1 MDEKTGSALSFMKS
15 TLESSI
21 IQTGK
26 TNTDLTTC
34 STAIDVQTI
43 AGHIETPLSCD

>member
-1 MDEKTGSALSFMKS
+1 MDEKIGSKLSFMKS

-21 IQTGK
+21 IQTGN

-34 STAIDVQTI
+34 STANDMFKQLLDT
-43 AGHIETPLSCD
+43 